1 MKVNDILKITESGT
15 VIQIY
20 DSKTAEIVA
29 DSVGAGSMLHHFGD
43 REVIALNTTEA
54 DDYGIHFE
62 LVVR

>member
-1 MKVNDILKITESGT
+1 MKVNDILKITESST

-29 DSVGAGSMLHHFGD
+29 DSVKAGSMLHHFGD
-43 REVIALNTTEA
+43 REVISLNTAEA
-54 DDYGIHFE
+54 DDFGINFE